1 MFKNIQKQLLLKH
14 PLVWNLKIIPLAT
27 IALFVHIIFI
37 ILGYFNGELD
47 FKENENNYSSDASDI
62 TIIFFAVLISILA
75 IILWCVSYFKNNGL
89 KSFYPKT
96 NFSLFK
102 EWGMLF
108 IGFFLLSSF
117 LVSYYYGKEVRV
129 RDYYS
134 LEEAQ
139 KRCKTLSQGSF
150 FVDGSYSNNYY
161 DGEEAAQ
168 AVAVDTAPVAVEN
181 VTDSL
186 VPDKT
191 KDYFIYKGKKYSYN
205 SLMNKNL
212 NSYSFFDFEK
222 DSIHKEEVKTL
233 LANNDKEAIHTILKN
248 YLAIANEHKLKSSID
263 ANKWLNLIYDY
274 PTFNKYKTI
283 GSEEKDYYYNN
294 NDGTI
299 IDTTECYI
307 AFEKNEQYKYYKF
320 YVPEKA
326 LKYNY
331 EKIADAY
338 CKPDVDL
345 DTLLLISY
353 IALGLSLLLL
363 SFRVTSGKNWL
374 IALVSLGV
382 LNILIGILSAISS
395 SEYVYL
401 TVVLSLIIG
410 CFIYLLVKIKQNQG
424 KGITGVTNNILLW
437 TLPSFG
443 PIVYYF
449 VLEISKAVSGYND
462 YAYAGRAIAFPKIEW
477 LKDSGYALMFIN
489 VLFVI
494 LMLLFLSK
502 KLKQWRGI
510 AEN

>member
-1 MFKNIQKQLLLKH
+1 MFKNFQKQLLLKY
-14 PLVWNLKIIPLAT
+14 PLIWNLKIIPLAV
-27 IALFVHIIFI
+27 IAIAMHIIFI
-37 ILGYFNGELD
+37 ILGYVNGKLD
-47 FKENENNYSSDASDI
+47 FTETENDYSGNGADV
-62 TIIFFAVLISILA
+62 TIIFFAVLISILSV
-75 IILWCVSYFKNNGL
+75 ILWCINYFKNNGL

-139 KRCKTLSQGSF
+139 TRCKTLSQGSF
-150 FVDGSYSNNYY
+150 FVDGSYSNNNY
-161 DGEEAAQ
+161 ESEVTVEAAST
-168 AVAVDTAPVAVEN
+168 VDTAAVE
-181 VTDSL
+181 VVDSA
-186 VPDKT
+186 PIKT
-191 KDYFIYKGKKYSYN
+191 KDYFLYKGAKYSFN

-222 DSIHKEEVKTL
+222 DSIHKEEVRNWL
-233 LANNDKEAIHTILKN
+233 YNNDKKAIQSLFQN
-248 YLAIANEHKLKSSID
+248 YLAIANEHNLKSSVD
-263 ANKWLNLIYDY
+263 ATKWVNLIYDF
-274 PTFNKYKTI
+274 PTFNNYKTI
-283 GSEEKDYYYNN
+283 GSKEKDDYYNN
-294 NDGTI
+294 NDGTK
-299 IDTTECYI
+299 IDTTDCYI
-307 AFEKNEQYKYYKF
+307 AYENNQQYRYYKF

-326 LKYNY
+326 LQYNY

-338 CKPDVDL
+338 NRPDIDL

-374 IALVSLGV
+374 IAVVSLGV

-395 SEYVYL
+395 SEYIYL
-401 TVVLSLIIG
+401 IVLLLLIIG
-410 CFIYLLVKIKQNQG
+410 CFVYLLIKTKQNQG
-424 KGITGVTNNILLW
+424 KGLTGVTNNILLW
-437 TLPSFG
+437 TLPAFG

-462 YAYAGRAIAFPKIEW
+462 FAYAGRAIAFPKIEW
-477 LKDSGYALMFIN
+477 LKDNTYALMCLNF
-489 VLFVI
+489 LFVV
-494 LMLLFLSK
+494 LLLLFLSK

-510 AEN
+510 AES

>member
-14 PLVWNLKIIPLAT
+14 PLIWNLKIIPLAI
-27 IALFVHIIFI
+27 IAFAAHIIFV
-37 ILGYFNGELD
+37 ILGYFNGDLNFTETETDYNGDSL
-47 FKENENNYSSDASDI
+47 DI
-62 TIIFFAVLISILA
+62 TVVFFAVLISILA

-89 KSFYPKT
+89 KSFYPKS
-96 NFSLFK
+96 NSSLFK

-129 RDYYS
+129 RAYYS

-139 KRCKTLSQGSF
+139 KRCKILSQGSF

-161 DGEEAAQ
+161 DGDEVP
-168 AVAVDTAPVAVEN
+168 VATDSIVVAPSVVDTAVAATAV
-181 VTDSL
+181 
-186 VPDKT
+186 KT

-222 DSIHKEEVKTL
+222 DSIHKEEVKTWL
-233 LANNDKEAIHTILKN
+233 VNNDKKAIQSLFEK
-248 YLAIANEHKLKSSID
+248 YLAITKEHKLKSSID
-263 ANKWLNLIYDY
+263 ANKWIELIYDY
-274 PTFNKYKTI
+274 PTFMRYKTI

-294 NDGTI
+294 NDGTK
-299 IDTTECYI
+299 IDTTECYLGY
-307 AFEKNEQYKYYKF
+307 ENNEQYRYYKF

-326 LKYNY
+326 LKFNY

-338 CKPDVDL
+338 QKPDIDL

-353 IALGLSLLLL
+353 IAMGLSLLLL

-374 IALVSLGV
+374 IAVVSLGV

-401 TVVLSLIIG
+401 SVVIMLIIF
-410 CFIYLLVKIKQNQG
+410 CFVYLLMKIKQNLG
-424 KGITGVTNNILLW
+424 KGITGITNNILLW

-449 VLEISKAVSGYND
+449 VLEISKVVSGYND
-462 YAYAGRAIAFPKIEW
+462 YDYAGRQIAFPKIEW
-477 LKDSGYALMFIN
+477 LKDSGYVLLFMN
-489 VLFVI
+489 LLFV
-494 LMLLFLSK
+494 MLVLLYLSK

-510 AEN
+510 AES